1 MELRDIEIF
10 LALAEE
16 LHFGRTAERLHVTPS
31 RVSQAIKKQERRIGA
46 ALFDRSS
53 RHVELTPIGRRL
65 FEDLQPMYLG
75 MREGIDRATR
85 AARGKTQVLRIGM
98 INANHEDLRPLLDA
112 FEARR
117 PTCDLNI
124 RYVGFN
130 DPFGPVRT
138 GAVDVQVAWL
148 PVREADLTVGP
159 VVYIEPVVLAVG
171 VGHRLAARASVS
183 YEDLADE
190 VVMGGA
196 RPDYWREALVPRRTP
211 TGRPIPVGPVANNS
225 AEMLPLLSNGE
236 AVSPAHAHAARYFP
250 RPDIAYVPIRDAPP
264 AQWALIWRTSA
275 QSELIQ
281 DLVSTARHLGAIT
294 SPELEADAP
303 RP

>member
-10 LALAEE
+10 LTLAEE

-46 ALFDRSS
+46 ALFDRDS
-53 RHVELTPIGRRL
+53 RNVRLTPIGRRL
-65 FEDLQPMYLG
+65 FEDLQPMYRGLC
-75 MREGIDRATR
+75 EGIDRATR
-85 AARGKTQVLRIGM
+85 AARGKRQVLRIGM
-98 INANHEDLRPLLDA
+98 INANHQDLRPLLDA
-112 FEARR
+112 FEARH

-124 RYVGFN
+124 RHVGFN
-130 DPFGPVRT
+130 DPFGPLRA
-138 GAVDVQVAWL
+138 GAVDVQIAWL
-148 PVREADLTVGP
+148 PVQEADLTVGP

-171 VGHRLAARASVS
+171 VSHRLAARASIS

-211 TGRPIPVGPVANNS
+211 NGRPIPAGPVVDNS

-236 AVSPAHAHAARYFP
+236 AVSPVHAHAARYFP
-250 RPDIAYVPIRDAPP
+250 RPDIAYVPIHDAPP
-264 AQWALIWRTSA
+264 ARWALIWRTTP
-275 QSELIQ
+275 QSDLIQ
-281 DLVSTARHLGAIT
+281 DLARTAHRIGPIT
-294 SPELEADAP
+294 SPELEDHAP
-303 RP
+303 HP

>member
-10 LALAEE
+10 LTLAEE

-31 RVSQAIKKQERRIGA
+31 RVSQAIKKQERRVGA
-46 ALFDRSS
+46 ALFARSS

-75 MREGIDRATR
+75 MREGLDRAAR

-98 INANHEDLRPLLDA
+98 TNANHQDLRPLLDA
-112 FEARR
+112 FEAGR
-117 PTCDLNI
+117 PTCDVNI
-124 RYVGFN
+124 RHVDFN
-130 DPFGPVRT
+130 DPFGPLRT

-148 PVREADLTVGP
+148 PVREADLTAGP

-171 VGHRLAARASVS
+171 ACHRLAARTSVS

-211 TGRPIPVGPVANNS
+211 SGRLIPIGPIVNNS

-250 RPDIAYVPIRDAPP
+250 RPDITYVPIHDAPP
-264 AQWALIWRTSA
+264 ARWALIWRTAA
-275 QSELIQ
+275 QS
-281 DLVSTARHLGAIT
+281 DLVRDLAHTATRLGPIM
-294 SPELEADAP
+294 SPELTDRAIHP
-303 RP
+303 